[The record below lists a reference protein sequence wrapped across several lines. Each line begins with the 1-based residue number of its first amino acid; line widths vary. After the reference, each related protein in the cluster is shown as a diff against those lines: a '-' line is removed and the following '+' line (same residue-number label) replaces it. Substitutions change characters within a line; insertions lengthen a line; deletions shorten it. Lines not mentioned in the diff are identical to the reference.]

1 MVTGKL
7 GAGALGPRRRLQA
20 LCVKGSGMENLE
32 ARLAE
37 GSPQPCCL
45 RLFFPSR
52 RSGKLARHNYIHE
65 IDWSKTIKKAC

>member
-7 GAGALGPRRRLQA
+7 GAGILGPRRRLQA

-45 RLFFPSR
+45 RAVFPEQAQRQAGASQLDTR
-52 RSGKLARHNYIHE
+52 NRLE
-65 IDWSKTIKKAC
+65 